1 MFSTFPYKAIK
12 YQFSSDLPLITLTG
26 IGFQNIT
33 DHSYSWHNLHR
44 HDKHCLIQYCISGQG
59 VLTINNSTY
68 TITSGKAFLLNIP
81 SNSHYYLPQNS
92 THWKF
97 IYLEFSPEV
106 LPSNSNLSIS
116 FYLLIIPY
124 NSIRNTKILQTI
136 PPQNRYNFKPSY
148 LKKLFLLSS
157 SSRIFC
163 FITLVSVSDCFSR
176 SFVALCIASIFACN
190 AFLTS
195 WTVFSLTSS
204 FKLPTSSDIAS

>member
-1 MFSTFPYKAIK
+1 MGLANTVK
-12 YQFSSDLPLITLTG
+12 Y
-26 IGFQNIT
+26 
-33 DHSYSWHNLHR
+33 
-44 HDKHCLIQYCISGQG
+44 
-59 VLTINNSTY
+59 
-68 TITSGKAFLLNIP
+68 LL
-81 SNSHYYLPQNS
+81 
-92 THWKF
+92 
-97 IYLEFSPEV
+97 V
-106 LPSNSNLSIS
+106 SNLSLKQEAHLS
-116 FYLLIIPY
+116 FSRWVIHLLIIPY

-204 FKLPTSSDIAS
+204 FRLPISPDIAS

>member
-1 MFSTFPYKAIK
+1 MKVHRARLPGRLLCSIRSNRKWCK
-12 YQFSSDLPLITLTG
+12 RRGSSLQC
-26 IGFQNIT
+26 QNCFFVYPII
-33 DHSYSWHNLHR
+33 DCNL
-44 HDKHCLIQYCISGQG
+44 K
-59 VLTINNSTY
+59 
-68 TITSGKAFLLNIP
+68 
-81 SNSHYYLPQNS
+81 
-92 THWKF
+92 
-97 IYLEFSPEV
+97 
-106 LPSNSNLSIS
+106 NLSIS

-204 FKLPTSSDIAS
+204 FRLPISPDIAS

>member
-1 MFSTFPYKAIK
+1 MRIWKAI
-12 YQFSSDLPLITLTG
+12 FS
-26 IGFQNIT
+26 
-33 DHSYSWHNLHR
+33 
-44 HDKHCLIQYCISGQG
+44 
-59 VLTINNSTY
+59 VLTIIFGSLGLMNIVSTN
-68 TITSGKAFLLNIP
+68 ITLPIMFVFMGLTFLTNAKEC
-81 SNSHYYLPQNS
+81 YD
-92 THWKF
+92 
-97 IYLEFSPEV
+97 
-106 LPSNSNLSIS
+106 
-116 FYLLIIPY
+116 
-124 NSIRNTKILQTI
+124 KILQTI

-204 FKLPTSSDIAS
+204 FRLPISPDIAS

>member
-1 MFSTFPYKAIK
+1 MSKNPYLSVRIFTLLLLSSTATAEIVNI
-12 YQFSSDLPLITLTG
+12 QFSST
-26 IGFQNIT
+26 
-33 DHSYSWHNLHR
+33 
-44 HDKHCLIQYCISGQG
+44 
-59 VLTINNSTY
+59 
-68 TITSGKAFLLNIP
+68 
-81 SNSHYYLPQNS
+81 
-92 THWKF
+92 
-97 IYLEFSPEV
+97 
-106 LPSNSNLSIS
+106 NSNLSIS

-204 FKLPTSSDIAS
+204 FRLPISPDIAS

>member
-1 MFSTFPYKAIK
+1 MSKNPYLSVRIFTLLLLSSTATAEIVNI
-12 YQFSSDLPLITLTG
+12 QFSST
-26 IGFQNIT
+26 
-33 DHSYSWHNLHR
+33 
-44 HDKHCLIQYCISGQG
+44 
-59 VLTINNSTY
+59 
-68 TITSGKAFLLNIP
+68 
-81 SNSHYYLPQNS
+81 
-92 THWKF
+92 
-97 IYLEFSPEV
+97 
-106 LPSNSNLSIS
+106 NSNLSIS

-204 FKLPTSSDIAS
+204 FRLLISPDIAS

>member
-1 MFSTFPYKAIK
+1 MPDQALNSCFY
-12 YQFSSDLPLITLTG
+12 YQILCQFFEFTQTLKR
-26 IGFQNIT
+26 
-33 DHSYSWHNLHR
+33 SRL
-44 HDKHCLIQYCISGQG
+44 
-59 VLTINNSTY
+59 V
-68 TITSGKAFLLNIP
+68 
-81 SNSHYYLPQNS
+81 
-92 THWKF
+92 
-97 IYLEFSPEV
+97 
-106 LPSNSNLSIS
+106 NSNLSIS

-204 FKLPTSSDIAS
+204 FRLPISPDIAS

>member
-1 MFSTFPYKAIK
+1 MPKNYCIMQIWAESGKSALPICNYSQIL
-12 YQFSSDLPLITLTG
+12 YQFLT
-26 IGFQNIT
+26 FTQNLKR
-33 DHSYSWHNLHR
+33 SRL
-44 HDKHCLIQYCISGQG
+44 
-59 VLTINNSTY
+59 V
-68 TITSGKAFLLNIP
+68 
-81 SNSHYYLPQNS
+81 
-92 THWKF
+92 
-97 IYLEFSPEV
+97 
-106 LPSNSNLSIS
+106 NSNLSIS

-124 NSIRNTKILQTI
+124 NSIRDTKILQTI

-204 FKLPTSSDIAS
+204 FRLPISPDIAS

>member
-1 MFSTFPYKAIK
+1 MNP
-12 YQFSSDLPLITLTG
+12 
-26 IGFQNIT
+26 
-33 DHSYSWHNLHR
+33 HSYRLKGRDFVH
-44 HDKHCLIQYCISGQG
+44 QG
-59 VLTINNSTY
+59 KIEIDVNERAVFIRTQGCFFVYTNSDC
-68 TITSGKAFLLNIP
+68 FL
-81 SNSHYYLPQNS
+81 NS
-92 THWKF
+92 
-97 IYLEFSPEV
+97 
-106 LPSNSNLSIS
+106 LSIS

-176 SFVALCIASIFACN
+176 SFVAPCIASIFACN

-204 FKLPTSSDIAS
+204 FRLPISPDIAS

>member
-1 MFSTFPYKAIK
+1 MIHLYFTST
-12 YQFSSDLPLITLTG
+12 T
-26 IGFQNIT
+26 
-33 DHSYSWHNLHR
+33 
-44 HDKHCLIQYCISGQG
+44 
-59 VLTINNSTY
+59 
-68 TITSGKAFLLNIP
+68 
-81 SNSHYYLPQNS
+81 
-92 THWKF
+92 
-97 IYLEFSPEV
+97 
-106 LPSNSNLSIS
+106 SNLSIS

-204 FKLPTSSDIAS
+204 FRLPISPDIAS

>member
-1 MFSTFPYKAIK
+1 MYLQKRKRRDIRMVKWKKLNKKVA
-12 YQFSSDLPLITLTG
+12 
-26 IGFQNIT
+26 
-33 DHSYSWHNLHR
+33 
-44 HDKHCLIQYCISGQG
+44 G
-59 VLTINNSTY
+59 VLL
-68 TITSGKAFLLNIP
+68 G
-81 SNSHYYLPQNS
+81 
-92 THWKF
+92 
-97 IYLEFSPEV
+97 V
-106 LPSNSNLSIS
+106 
-116 FYLLIIPY
+116 YLLIIPY

-204 FKLPTSSDIAS
+204 FRLPISPDIAS

>member
-1 MFSTFPYKAIK
+1 MFIFCP
-12 YQFSSDLPLITLTG
+12 
-26 IGFQNIT
+26 
-33 DHSYSWHNLHR
+33 HE
-44 HDKHCLIQYCISGQG
+44 
-59 VLTINNSTY
+59 
-68 TITSGKAFLLNIP
+68 TS
-81 SNSHYYLPQNS
+81 
-92 THWKF
+92 
-97 IYLEFSPEV
+97 
-106 LPSNSNLSIS
+106 PSNSNLSIS

-124 NSIRNTKILQTI
+124 NNIRNTKILQTI

-204 FKLPTSSDIAS
+204 FRLPISPDIAS